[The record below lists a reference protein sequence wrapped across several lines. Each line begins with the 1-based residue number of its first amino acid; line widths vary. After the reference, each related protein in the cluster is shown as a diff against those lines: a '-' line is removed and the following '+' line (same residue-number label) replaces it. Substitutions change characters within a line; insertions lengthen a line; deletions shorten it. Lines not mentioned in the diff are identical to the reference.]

1 MRKSFKKNIE
11 QKINEVSTVHRGW
24 RSKDISDGM
33 CRNANLTAPLQKK
46 RPRCHTRRNTPTN
59 DENTD
64 DTIVMPWWLYI
75 NAGQDSTEMN
85 QSCGGLVVKAL
96 ASHASG
102 RGFDPPG
109 GLSSKNPVGWES
121 ECL

>member
-1 MRKSFKKNIE
+1 MLLWRLLVLSFFVQFEIRVE
-11 QKINEVSTVHRGW
+11 LQSEY
-24 RSKDISDGM
+24 
-33 CRNANLTAPLQKK
+33 CRY
-46 RPRCHTRRNTPTN
+46 
-59 DENTD
+59 D
-64 DTIVMPWWLYI
+64 
-75 NAGQDSTEMN
+75 N
-85 QSCGGLVVKAL
+85 QSSGSLVVKAL

>member
-1 MRKSFKKNIE
+1 MGAPRLIWLSYI
-11 QKINEVSTVHRGW
+11 
-24 RSKDISDGM
+24 
-33 CRNANLTAPLQKK
+33 TAVVTSELKGG
-46 RPRCHTRRNTPTN
+46 
-59 DENTD
+59 
-64 DTIVMPWWLYI
+64 Y
-75 NAGQDSTEMN
+75 
-85 QSCGGLVVKAL
+85 QSSGGLVAKAL

>member
-1 MRKSFKKNIE
+1 MLKDAPSG
-11 QKINEVSTVHRGW
+11 VGPSGVGSLSLADLTTYST
-24 RSKDISDGM
+24 
-33 CRNANLTAPLQKK
+33 
-46 RPRCHTRRNTPTN
+46 
-59 DENTD
+59 
-64 DTIVMPWWLYI
+64 
-75 NAGQDSTEMN
+75 
-85 QSCGGLVVKAL
+85 QSSGSLVVKAL